1 MMTPLF
7 EYDLYYP
14 ARPSNELAAD
24 RKLDELKQR
33 LTEFF
38 GGLTD
43 FRHRSAGEWK
53 LGGVTFHDEV
63 VLLRMLHSDQGL
75 ARAFLSRIKAELE
88 RELEQQELLIV
99 EREVARF
106 D

>member
-1 MMTPLF
+1 
-7 EYDLYYP
+7 
-14 ARPSNELAAD
+14 
-24 RKLDELKQR
+24 
-33 LTEFF
+33 
-38 GGLTD
+38 
-43 FRHRSAGEWK
+43 
-53 LGGVTFHDEV
+53 
-63 VLLRMLHSDQGL
+63 MLHSDQGQ